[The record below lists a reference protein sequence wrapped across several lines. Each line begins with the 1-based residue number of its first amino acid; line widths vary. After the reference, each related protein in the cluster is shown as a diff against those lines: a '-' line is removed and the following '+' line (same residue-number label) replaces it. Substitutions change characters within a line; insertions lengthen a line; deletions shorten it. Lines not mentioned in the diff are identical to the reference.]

1 MNQEQILHLF
11 KKDSTTPPII
21 IDEVWCLNILTH
33 ITGFH
38 LTSLDECRTGEFS
51 TISLYEIPEDKKL
64 FDIATIR
71 AFIRDMSLVP
81 YDEKHIY
88 VLRWIDTW
96 TPEAMNALLKI
107 LEECPIYASIILVVE
122 DSEALLETIH
132 SRCIDLY
139 AQRGVW
145 MISPVLQ
152 DAFDRF
158 MRGDRE
164 SFIQELF
171 TKKFEK
177 SEALGLLRYAVFHPS
192 TQNIEEIEQAI
203 IDIRMSHESPRNI
216 LDSLFII
223 PR

>member
-1 MNQEQILHLF
+1 
-11 KKDSTTPPII
+11 
-21 IDEVWCLNILTH
+21 
-33 ITGFH
+33 
-38 LTSLDECRTGEFS
+38 
-51 TISLYEIPEDKKL
+51 
-64 FDIATIR
+64 
-71 AFIRDMSLVP
+71 
-81 YDEKHIY
+81 
-88 VLRWIDTW
+88 
-96 TPEAMNALLKI
+96 
-107 LEECPIYASIILVVE
+107 
-122 DSEALLETIH
+122 
-132 SRCIDLY
+132 
-139 AQRGVW
+139 